1 MNYKKTV
8 RIMTYHHSY
17 THLASHLP
25 QSYVIPV
32 RSRLARAC
40 HVALGQGGRE
50 RVCSTTH
57 SDKKSWKS
65 QRKTSYASAVGSDIY
80 VKCRITVGSTTGE
93 IKDMF
98 SFQKIS
104 RFSVISNFWTHIKH

>member
-65 QRKTSYASAVGSDIY
+65 QRKNTLRLG
-80 VKCRITVGSTTGE
+80 G
-93 IKDMF
+93 
-98 SFQKIS
+98 
-104 RFSVISNFWTHIKH
+104 RFGHLRQMQNHSWFYDWGD